1 MLPAVKAYR
10 IEPGKKVSLRDFD
23 ANDSSLV
30 PEGKKEGEATVE
42 RLGQRLDEL
51 QDLLYAVHDRGLLIV
66 LQGMD
71 TAGKDGA
78 IRKVFHSMDPLGIR
92 AVSFGVPSAEEL
104 DHDFL
109 WRVHR
114 HAPRKG
120 EVVIFNRSHYEDV
133 LAVRVRKLVPEKVW
147 RKRYEQ
153 INAFEKILIDNG
165 TIILKFFLHIDA
177 DEQRERLQK
186 RIDDPA
192 KRWKFRHGDLDDR
205 KLWKDYTAAYEE
217 TLTRTSTEHAPWY
230 VVPANRK
237 WYRNV
242 VITQI
247 VVDTLESLDL
257 RYPEPETDL
266 DGLQVE

>member
-1 MLPAVKAYR
+1 MKNYR
-10 IEPGKKVSLRDFD
+10 VVPGKKFSLSSFD
-23 ANDSSLV
+23 ANDASLV
-30 PEGKKEGEATVE
+30 PDGKKEGEEIVE
-42 RLGQRLDEL
+42 KLSQRLDEL
-51 QDLLYAVHDRGLLIV
+51 QDLLYAAHDRALLVV

-133 LAVRVRKLVPEKVW
+133 LAVRVRQLAPEKVW
-147 RKRYEQ
+147 RKRYDQ
-153 INAFEKILIDNG
+153 INDFERLLVESG
-165 TIILKFFLHIDA
+165 TTIVKFFLHIDA
-177 DEQRERLQK
+177 EEQRERLQK

-205 KLWKDYTAAYEE
+205 KLWKEYTAAYEE
-217 TLTRTSTEHAPWY
+217 ALSKTSTEHAPWY

-242 VITQI
+242 VVSQI
-247 VVDTLESLDL
+247 LVDTLESLNL
-257 RYPEPETDL
+257 RYPEPEESL
-266 DGLQVE
+266 DGIRVE

>member
-1 MLPAVKAYR
+1 MNAYR
-10 IEPGKKVSLRDFD
+10 VVPGKKVALSSFD
-23 ANDSSLV
+23 ANDSTLV
-30 PEGKKEGEATVE
+30 PEGKKKGEEIVE
-42 RLGQRLDEL
+42 RLGRRLEEL
-51 QDLLYAVHDRGLLIV
+51 QDLLYAAHDRALLVV

-71 TAGKDGA
+71 TSGKDGA

-114 HAPRKG
+114 QAPRKG

-133 LAVRVRKLVPEKVW
+133 LAVRVRQLAPEKVW

-153 INAFEKILIDNG
+153 INDFERLLAESG
-165 TIILKFFLHIDA
+165 TTIVKFFLHIDA
-177 DEQRERLQK
+177 EEQRERLQK

-205 KLWKDYTAAYEE
+205 KLWKEYTAAYEE
-217 TLTRTSTEHAPWY
+217 ALSRTSTEHAPWY

-242 VITQI
+242 VISQ
-247 VVDTLESLDL
+247 VLVETLESLDL
-257 RYPEPETDL
+257 RYPEPEESL
-266 DGLQVE
+266 DGIQVE

>member
-1 MLPAVKAYR
+1 MNAYR
-10 IEPGKKVSLRDFD
+10 VVPGKKVALSSFD
-23 ANDSSLV
+23 ANDSTLV
-30 PEGKKEGEATVE
+30 PEGKKEGEAVVE
-42 RLGQRLDEL
+42 RLGRRLDEL
-51 QDLLYAVHDRGLLIV
+51 QDLLYAAHDGALLVV

-71 TAGKDGA
+71 TSGKDGA

-114 HAPRKG
+114 QVPRKG

-133 LAVRVRKLVPEKVW
+133 LAVRVRELVPEKVW

-153 INAFEKILIDNG
+153 INDFEKLLAESG
-165 TIILKFFLHIDA
+165 TTIVKFFLHIDA
-177 DEQRERLQK
+177 EEQRERLQK

-205 KLWKDYTAAYEE
+205 KLWKEYTAAYEE
-217 TLTRTSTEHAPWY
+217 ALSRTSTEHAPWY

-242 VITQI
+242 VISQ
-247 VVDTLESLDL
+247 VLVETLESLDL
-257 RYPEPETDL
+257 RYPEPEESL
-266 DGLQVE
+266 DGIQVE